1 MRAAPNPGSIEKT
14 SFQNTTCPIRKLML
28 VFRADLVNFRFITP
42 KAVTVAALC
51 SMDIIR
57 DEIYGLRSN
66 NRFQVRFD
74 NPEPV
79 SQVFS

>member
-1 MRAAPNPGSIEKT
+1 MRAAPNPKSIEKT
-14 SFQNTTCPIRKLML
+14 SVQNTTCPTRNQML
-28 VFRADLVNFRFITP
+28 VLRADLVNFLFITP

-51 SMDIIR
+51 CMDIIR
-57 DEIYGLRSN
+57 DEIYELRSN
-66 NRFQVRFD
+66 NRFQVGFD